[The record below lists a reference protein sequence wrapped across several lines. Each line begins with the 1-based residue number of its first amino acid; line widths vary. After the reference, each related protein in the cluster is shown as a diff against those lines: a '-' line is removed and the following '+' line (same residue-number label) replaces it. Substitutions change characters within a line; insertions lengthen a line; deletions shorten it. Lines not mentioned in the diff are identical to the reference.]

1 MGKSG
6 KSRVGVVRCNSYSQ
20 KEVYDAVKKAL
31 SIMNFRFKKGMTVLL
46 KPNIISP
53 KKPEL
58 AVTTHPAVV
67 DAVCRILR
75 ENNCKIVIG
84 ESDGA
89 GTTKKG
95 FEVSGIGK
103 VAKKYGAKTIVFE
116 TDAKVKV
123 KNRKNLVLKEFFVA
137 KTLKDA
143 DLIINLPK
151 LKTHTLTK
159 YTGAVKNVFGVIPGA
174 TKTLYHKKAPDVNRF
189 SHLLLDI
196 YQSVKPQLNIMDAIV
211 GMEGLGPGAGTPKKT
226 GYIIASRD
234 GVALDFVASKLA
246 GFVPETILTIDYAFK
261 RGISKKDEIEI
272 FGKKGKINDYKLK
285 RMIVPYKKAPETNDR
300 LMAFGQ
306 WVFAM
311 LSPRPEVIKEKCT
324 GCMVCV
330 KHCPVNAIS
339 FKKYPRIDRKKCIK
353 CFCCAELCAYDAMK
367 VRENNIIK
375 IPKSIISFVRR
386 VSK

>member
-367 VRENNIIK
+367 VKENNIIK

>member
-1 MGKSG
+1 MG
-6 KSRVGVVRCNSYSQ
+6 KSRVSIVRCSSYSQ
-20 KEVYDAVKKAL
+20 KEVYAAVKEAL
-31 SIMNFRFKKGMTVLL
+31 SIIDFRFSKGVTVLL
-46 KPNIISP
+46 KPNILSP
-53 KKPEL
+53 KKPEF
-58 AVTTHPAVV
+58 AVTTHPAIVE
-67 DAVCRILR
+67 AVCKLLKEKKCRI
-75 ENNCKIVIG
+75 IIG

-95 FEVSGIGK
+95 FEVSGIGAI
-103 VAKKYGAKTIVFE
+103 AKKHGAKTIVFE

-143 DLIINLPK
+143 DLVINLPK
-151 LKTHTLTK
+151 LKTHSLTK

-234 GVALDFVASKLA
+234 CVALDFVASKLA
-246 GFVPETILTIDYAFK
+246 GFVPETIRTIDYAFK

-272 FGKKGKINDYKLK
+272 FGKEGKINDDKLK
-285 RMIVPYKKAPETNDR
+285 GMIVPYKKAPETNDT

-306 WVFAM
+306 
-311 LSPRPEVIKEKCT
+311 
-324 GCMVCV
+324 
-330 KHCPVNAIS
+330 
-339 FKKYPRIDRKKCIK
+339 
-353 CFCCAELCAYDAMK
+353 
-367 VRENNIIK
+367 
-375 IPKSIISFVRR
+375 
-386 VSK
+386 

>member
-1 MGKSG
+1 MG
-6 KSRVGVVRCNSYSQ
+6 KSRVSIVRCSSY
-20 KEVYDAVKKAL
+20 KEKKVYDAVKKAL
-31 SIMNFRFKKGMTVLL
+31 SLMNFRFRKGMTVLL

-75 ENNCKIVIG
+75 ENNCKIAIG

-103 VAKKYGAKTIVFE
+103 VAKKYRAKTIVFE

-143 DLIINLPK
+143 DLVINLPK
-151 LKTHTLTK
+151 LKTHSLTK

-246 GFVPETILTIDYAFK
+246 GFVPETIRTIDYAFK
-261 RGISKKDEIEI
+261 RGISKKDDIEI
-272 FGKKGKINDYKLK
+272 FGKDGKINDDKLK
-285 RMIVPYKKAPETNDR
+285 GMIVPYKKAPETNYT

-306 WVFAM
+306 WVFAL
-311 LSPRPEVIKEKCT
+311 LSPRPEVSKEKCT

-330 KHCPVNAIS
+330 KHCPVKAIS
-339 FKKYPRIDRKKCIK
+339 FKKYPQIDRKKCIK
-353 CFCCAELCAYDAMK
+353 CFCCAELCAYGAMNVEGPRMLEILK
-367 VRENNIIK
+367 KALGII
-375 IPKSIISFVRR
+375 RR
-386 VSK
+386 RKRKK